1 MAQTRKNKRKTQW
14 KIPAS
19 VVLAFMAKNHEFL
32 PTKENYGDFTTEE
45 EIYRVRVTLWHEKK
59 RFDLYKGL
67 VTKQKIPAISEA
79 TLEELVAATTQKK
92 YRERS
97 SPPFSANKLCGAT
110 LAGND
115 GKPYVSEKNKA
126 GTCIWIQK

>member
-1 MAQTRKNKRKTQW
+1 MAQTRKNRGKNRW

-19 VVLAFMAKNHEFL
+19 VVLAFMAKNHDFL
-32 PTKENYGDFTTEE
+32 PTKENYGDFTTKE

-67 VTKQKIPAISEA
+67 VAKQKIPAISEA
-79 TLEELVAATTQKK
+79 TLEELVAASTQKK
-92 YRERS
+92 YSDRS

-110 LAGND
+110 LVGND
-115 GKPYVSEKNKA
+115 KKFYVSEKTKA
-126 GTCIWIQK
+126 DTCMWIQK

>member
-1 MAQTRKNKRKTQW
+1 
-14 KIPAS
+14 
-19 VVLAFMAKNHEFL
+19 MAKNHEFL

-67 VTKQKIPAISEA
+67 VTKQNIPAISEA
-79 TLEELVAATTQKK
+79 TLTELVASSTQKK
-92 YRERS
+92 YRDRP

-115 GKPYVSEKNKA
+115 GKSYVSEKNKA
-126 GTCIWIQK
+126 DTCMWIQK